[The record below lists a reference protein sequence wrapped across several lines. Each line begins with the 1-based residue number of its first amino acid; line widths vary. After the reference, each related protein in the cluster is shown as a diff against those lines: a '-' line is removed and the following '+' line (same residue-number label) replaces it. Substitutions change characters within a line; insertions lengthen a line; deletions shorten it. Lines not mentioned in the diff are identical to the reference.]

1 MPATGMKSY
10 YDMLGVA
17 KDATQDEIRKA
28 YLKLAKQYH
37 PDKTGGDKA
46 AEQKLKQINMAYDSL
61 KSEEKRAKYDEAL
74 RNPFQ
79 EGGAPFNGFSGRGA
93 SADAQGFN
101 FTGSFEDIFGD
112 LFGQRGSGRR
122 PGPRPGNDIEGRVS
136 VTLREVAGGSKKQL
150 RVPRNEICGDCQGS
164 GAAPGTSPEACKDCG
179 GSGRVSQAQGAFAM
193 SRACPRCRGAGRIIR
208 TPCKSCHGEGLK
220 AAVRNLTVTIPAGAE
235 QGARLRLK
243 GQGEASESGG
253 PSGDLYVVVDVLPD
267 PFFEREGSDLV
278 CEVPVTVAQAILG
291 AKVRV
296 PTLSGAANLS
306 IPAGVQSGATLRMR
320 GQGLPAMGGK
330 RKGDQRVR
338 IRVETPVDLTK
349 EQRELAEGLSVLDDS
364 KAYPACRAFEKK
376 LRGHS

>member
-1 MPATGMKSY
+1 MKSY

-28 YLKLAKQYH
+28 YLKLAKLYH

-79 EGGAPFNGFSGRGA
+79 EGGSPFNGSGGRSA
-93 SADAQGFN
+93 SGSAQGFN

-112 LFGQRGSGRR
+112 LFGQRGPGRR

-136 VTLREVAGGSKKQL
+136 VTLREVAEGSKKQL
-150 RVPRNEICGDCQGS
+150 RVPRNETCETCKGS
-164 GAAPGTSPEACKDCG
+164 GAAPGTSPENCAECG

-193 SRACPRCRGAGRIIR
+193 SRACPRCLGAGRIIR
-208 TPCKSCHGEGLK
+208 TPCESCHGEGRK

-235 QGARLRLK
+235 QGTRLRLK
-243 GQGEASESGG
+243 NQGEASETGG
-253 PSGDLYVVVDVLPD
+253 RNGDLYVVIDVLPD
-267 PFFEREGSDLV
+267 PFFEREGNDLV
-278 CEVPVTVAQAILG
+278 CDVPITVSQAILG

-296 PTLSGAANLS
+296 PTLSGVANLS
-306 IPAGVQSGATLRMR
+306 IPAGTQSGATLRMR
-320 GQGLPAMGGK
+320 GQGLPAMSGK

-338 IRVETPVDLTK
+338 IRVETPVGLTK
-349 EQRELAEGLSVLDDS
+349 EQQETAQGLSALDNTG
-364 KAYPACRAFEKK
+364 AYPACRDFEKK
-376 LRGHS
+376 LRGRS